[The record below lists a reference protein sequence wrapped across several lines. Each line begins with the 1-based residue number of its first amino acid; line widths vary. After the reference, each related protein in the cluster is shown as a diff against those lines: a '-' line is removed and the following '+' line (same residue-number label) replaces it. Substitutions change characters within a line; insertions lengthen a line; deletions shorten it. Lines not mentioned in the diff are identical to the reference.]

1 MLMYYMYIKIY
12 YISAHSCRFFFLL
25 FFFFFIHA
33 ALPRCVIWVVAVA
46 RRRSWGRANER
57 EIGTQFH
64 FYRGRLESK
73 RTATRTDARARPRNY
88 NAALGEG
95 TRGTAACALATR
107 TTKAPWP
114 QKKKKKNK
122 YTRTRAFFPYNAAA
136 AKRS

>member
-1 MLMYYMYIKIY
+1 MCDLG
-12 YISAHSCRFFFLL
+12 
-25 FFFFFIHA
+25 
-33 ALPRCVIWVVAVA
+33 
-46 RRRSWGRANER
+46 RRSRAVVRGGARMR
-57 EIGTQFH
+57 EKFGTQFH

-114 QKKKKKNK
+114 KKKKKK
-122 YTRTRAFFPYNAAA
+122 QIHESARIFPVQCREMLVKRQRAIIIYNS
-136 AKRS
+136 KK